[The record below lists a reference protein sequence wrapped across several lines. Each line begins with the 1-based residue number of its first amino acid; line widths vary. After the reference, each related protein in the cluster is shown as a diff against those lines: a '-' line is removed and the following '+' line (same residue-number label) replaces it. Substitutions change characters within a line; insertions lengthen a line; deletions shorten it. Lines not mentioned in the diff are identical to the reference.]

1 MAVDGAAAVAA
12 GQQKRGGGTE
22 LPAGLFVILA
32 PSSPLAAESM
42 KSNLVAAVLLSVAA
56 VLPAQAGD
64 AAAEKIAK
72 QLGLKAD
79 NVRPSPVTGL
89 YEIQH
94 EREFAYVTTDGR
106 YLLRGDLVDLKTGE
120 ELTEVHRRSDRLAV
134 IGKLAQTKLIE
145 FAPSPPQ
152 LAKYTVTVFTDV
164 DCGYCRKL
172 HSEIAQYNAQGIA
185 IRYAFFPRSGPDTD
199 SWRTAEAVWCSADRQ
214 KALTEAKAGAT
225 IKVKGKL
232 CDNPI
237 AEEYQLAQDLGI
249 RGTPMLVFP
258 DGEVFPG
265 YIPASA
271 LVQKLAEAGAKPKG

>member
-1 MAVDGAAAVAA
+1 
-12 GQQKRGGGTE
+12 
-22 LPAGLFVILA
+22 
-32 PSSPLAAESM
+32 M
-42 KSNLVAAVLLSVAA
+42 KSTLVAAALLFLVVVA
-56 VLPAQAGD
+56 PAQAGD

-72 QLGLKAD
+72 QLGLKVE
-79 NVRPSPVTGL
+79 NIRPSPIAGV

-94 EREFAYVTTDGR
+94 EREFAYVTADAR

-120 ELTEVHRRSDRLAV
+120 ELTEVHRRSDRLEV
-134 IGKLAQTKLIE
+134 IGKLAQNKLIE
-145 FAPSPPQ
+145 FAPAPPQ
-152 LAKYTVTVFTDV
+152 IAKYTITVFTDV

-214 KALTEAKAGAT
+214 KALTEAKTGAT

-249 RGTPMLVFP
+249 RGTPMMVFP
-258 DGEVFPG
+258 NGEVFPG
-265 YIPASA
+265 YIPATA
-271 LVQKLAEAGAKPKG
+271 LAQKLAEASAKPKG

>member
-1 MAVDGAAAVAA
+1 
-12 GQQKRGGGTE
+12 
-22 LPAGLFVILA
+22 
-32 PSSPLAAESM
+32 M
-42 KSNLVAAVLLSVAA
+42 KSTLVAAALLFIA
-56 VLPAQAGD
+56 VVVPAHAGD

-72 QLGLKAD
+72 QLGLKAE
-79 NVRPSPVTGL
+79 NIRPSPIAGV

-94 EREFAYVTTDGR
+94 EREFAYVTADAR

-120 ELTEVHRRSDRLAV
+120 ELTEVHRRTDRLEV
-134 IGKLAQTKLIE
+134 IGKLAQNKLIE
-145 FAPSPPQ
+145 FAPAPPQ
-152 LAKYTVTVFTDV
+152 IAKYTITVFTDV

-214 KALTEAKAGAT
+214 KALTQAKTGAT
-225 IKVKGKL
+225 IKGKL

-249 RGTPMLVFP
+249 RGTPMMVFP
-258 DGEVFPG
+258 NGEVFPG
-265 YIPASA
+265 YIPATA
-271 LVQKLAEAGAKPKG
+271 LAQKLAEVSAKPKG